1 MSIKWVIFQYGCHL
15 ATGKHQTDTIFGGGG
30 GGVAVYARQS
40 VWPENRLGIVLW
52 VKSKMTA
59 ICPIKFLS
67 FET

>member
-1 MSIKWVIFQYGCHL
+1 MPLVYIV
-15 ATGKHQTDTIFGGGG
+15 GGG

-59 ICPIKFLS
+59 ICPVKFLS